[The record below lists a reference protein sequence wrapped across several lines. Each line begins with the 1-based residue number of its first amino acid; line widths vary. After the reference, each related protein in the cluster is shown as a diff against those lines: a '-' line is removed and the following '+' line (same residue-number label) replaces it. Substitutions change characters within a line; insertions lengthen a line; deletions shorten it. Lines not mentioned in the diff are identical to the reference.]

1 MNDLSIQKGLNPV
14 FILVGVTIGL
24 IILAVFGG
32 MTLLGATNSANLA
45 SATDVLSQTLP
56 IVGIGVFV
64 GIIVVAM
71 KFGGGK

>member
-14 FILVGVTIGL
+14 FILIGLVVGL
-24 IILAVFGG
+24 IILAIFGG
-32 MTLLGATNSANLA
+32 MTLLGANNSANLG
-45 SATDVLSQTLP
+45 SATEILSQTLP

-64 GIIVVAM
+64 GIIVIAM